1 MQHSSQGGKRFRGRR
16 SKVAGFGIALLFVLY
31 AAIAPR
37 LNERFGWG
45 LPVPGETQRIAEQGP
60 RDLTVPVSPAPSP
73 SRSNSEALPNP
84 ADETSTR
91 DDSQRSAEGGQ
102 RSAGGIEATDA
113 AIDPTR
119 DWLRETSP
127 NVFLSP
133 AGLIY
138 GPGSAEGHRLEHVRR
153 HAADLPD
160 RRGPHGVFEGGFLAS
175 LKTIDDAWRLAKQSV
190 QTEKEVDGRR
200 TIYKVDLKRKIG
212 FVGGRTGN
220 SRGQPPVTV
229 VLLVLEGNR
238 VITAYPVESQ
248 R

>member
-1 MQHSSQGGKRFRGRR
+1 MQYSPQGGKRPRGKR
-16 SKVAGFGIALLFVLY
+16 SKVAGVAVALLFILY
-31 AAIAPR
+31 TAIAPR
-37 LNERFGWG
+37 ANERFGWK
-45 LPVPGETQRIAEQGP
+45 LPVPGETQQVAEQGP
-60 RDLTVPVSPAPSP
+60 RDLNVTKSQPP
-73 SRSNSEALPNP
+73 SRSNPNARSNP
-84 ADETSTR
+84 ANMSAGR
-91 DDSQRSAEGGQ
+91 DDVQ
-102 RSAGGIEATDA
+102 RSAGGEQPFADGGESA
-113 AIDPTR
+113 NKAMDPRR

-153 HAADLPD
+153 HAADLP
-160 RRGPHGVFEGGFLAS
+160 RRPGPHGVFDGGFLAS
-175 LKTIDDAWRLAKQSV
+175 LKTIDDAWKLAKQSV

-200 TIYKVDLKRKIG
+200 TIYKVDLQRKIG

-248 R
+248 

>member
-1 MQHSSQGGKRFRGRR
+1 MD
-16 SKVAGFGIALLFVLY
+16 V
-31 AAIAPR
+31 
-37 LNERFGWG
+37 
-45 LPVPGETQRIAEQGP
+45 
-60 RDLTVPVSPAPSP
+60 
-73 SRSNSEALPNP
+73 
-84 ADETSTR
+84 
-91 DDSQRSAEGGQ
+91 QRSSGEERPSVDGGE
-102 RSAGGIEATDA
+102 SANKAM
-113 AIDPTR
+113 DPRR

-153 HAADLPD
+153 HAADLP
-160 RRGPHGVFEGGFLAS
+160 RRPGPHGVFDGGFLAS
-175 LKTIDDAWRLAKQSV
+175 LKTIDDAWELAKQSV

-200 TIYKVDLKRKIG
+200 TIYKVDLQQKIG

-248 R
+248 